1 VAGRQQAEFGIPNF
15 NLGLTL
21 KPQPN
26 GSVYVAY
33 ATSANPVGAEFDG
46 TSTAYGGLTS
56 FLPGGNTQIFGPE
69 KNKSAEIGTKW
80 ELFDRHLLLTAAL
93 FETTKE
99 NAREAQNVGSLAAA
113 AKLGCVYPAGTTG
126 NISCITAG
134 AAYYVRGIDLG
145 VGGKITDKWSIFGGL
160 VLMQSEV
167 TKSLAPSPN
176 TVLYPTNVGRPLA
189 NIAHESFSLLTKYQL
204 TDVWELGGQAVYRS
218 KIYGGT
224 LLAANQGTSIPSYW
238 RFDTFA
244 EAKINKNWK
253 VKLFV
258 NNIFDK
264 RYYDALYQSAAPF
277 VLEAPGRAAYLV
289 LSARY

>member
-1 VAGRQQAEFGIPNF
+1 MRRRQA
-15 NLGLTL
+15 
-21 KPQPN
+21 
-26 GSVYVAY
+26 
-33 ATSANPVGAEFDG
+33 
-46 TSTAYGGLTS
+46 
-56 FLPGGNTQIFGPE
+56 
-69 KNKSAEIGTKW
+69 
-80 ELFDRHLLLTAAL
+80 
-93 FETTKE
+93 
-99 NAREAQNVGSLAAA
+99 
-113 AKLGCVYPAGTTG
+113 GCVYPAGTRAT
-126 NISCITAG
+126 ISCITAG